1 MLVGKD
7 LLVARAQIAHALLVR
22 RLDVTVEIGPAEAGK
37 VARGIGTIVSKEED
51 RVADNVL
58 VGVFDANVS
67 VDSSEIGSRVLFEF
81 LVGIICKDDVWS
93 LGLKIIIRKLELC
106 NFIGGA
112 TYSAMGTVLGLVERS
127 HT

>member
-1 MLVGKD
+1 M
-7 LLVARAQIAHALLVR
+7 R
-22 RLDVTVEIGPAEAGK
+22 RLDVTVEVGPAEAGK

-67 VDSSEIGSRVLFEF
+67 VDSSEIGGRVLFEF